1 MAASQADETQLAQ
14 LLAQLRDRV
23 GQRVTGWRP
32 GARVLGVS
40 PLTGGTSSL
49 TFLVELA
56 GVAAVETPVVLK
68 VAPPGLAPLRN
79 RDVLRQARLQRAV
92 QGAVHRAVHPIG
104 RPLAPDVLFS
114 DQGDPPDVPPFM
126 AMNLIAG
133 ECVEPVLS
141 EQAVRPAPAVVRARF
156 LDAVRV
162 LAQLHAIVPAEV
174 GLADEPAVGL
184 AEEVDRWTRA
194 FATLPREMAGDYQ
207 RAAKALRAS
216 MPAALPPA
224 VNHGDYRLGNTLC
237 EGDRVNAVIDWEIW
251 SVGDPRVDLSWL
263 TYFTDDAGHPAV
275 APGTVAGTPAGRE
288 LVRAYQ
294 DATGGPVPELGWFD
308 ALTRYKEA
316 ATTGLLLKRAL
327 KLGRPVKE
335 SMARMQPELPRLVRQ
350 AIRMVSG

>member
-1 MAASQADETQLAQ
+1 MAASQADET

-32 GARVLGVS
+32 AARVLRVS

-49 TFLVELA
+49 TFLVDLA
-56 GVAAVETPVVLK
+56 GVAAGETPVVLK

-92 QGAVHRAVHPIG
+92 QGTR
-104 RPLAPDVLFS
+104 RPLAPDVLFA
-114 DQGDPPDVPPFM
+114 DPGEPPEVPPFM

-133 ECVEPVLS
+133 ECVEPILS
-141 EQAVRPAPAVVRARF
+141 DEAERPAPGQVRARF
-156 LDAVRV
+156 LDAVLV
-162 LAQLHAIVPAEV
+162 LAQLHAVVPAEV

-184 AEEVDRWTRA
+184 ADEVERWTRA
-194 FATLPREMAGDYQ
+194 FATLPPEMAGDYE
-207 RAAKALRAS
+207 RAAAALLAS
-216 MPAALPPA
+216 MPAPLPPA
-224 VNHGDYRLGNTLC
+224 VTHGDFRLGNTLC
-237 EGDRVNAVIDWEIW
+237 EGDQINAVIDWEIW

-288 LVRAYQ
+288 VVRAYE
-294 DATGGPVPELGWFD
+294 DALGRPVPELGWFD

-335 SMARMQPELPRLVRQ
+335 SMARMQPELPRLVQ
-350 AIRMVSG
+350 EAIRIVSG

>member
-1 MAASQADETQLAQ
+1 MAASQADET

-23 GQRVTGWRP
+23 GARVPDWRP
-32 GARVLGVS
+32 GARVLGIS

-56 GVAAVETPVVLK
+56 GVAAGETPVVLK
-68 VAPPGLAPLRN
+68 VAPPGLAPVRN

-92 QGAVHRAVHPIG
+92 QGSR
-104 RPLAPDVLFS
+104 RPLAPDVHFS
-114 DQGDPPDVPPFM
+114 DPGDPPDVPPFM

-133 ECVEPVLS
+133 ECVEPVLC
-141 EQAVRPAPAVVRARF
+141 EPAERPAPGVVRARF
-156 LDAVRV
+156 FDAVQV
-162 LAQLHAIVPAEV
+162 LAQLHGVVPAEV

-184 AEEVDRWTRA
+184 ADEVERWTRA
-194 FATLPREMAGDYQ
+194 FATLPREMAGEYE
-207 RAAKALRAS
+207 RAAKALMAT
-216 MPAALPPA
+216 MPAPLPPA
-224 VNHGDYRLGNTLC
+224 INHGDFRLGNTLC

-251 SVGDPRVDLSWL
+251 SVGDPRVDLSWM

-275 APGTVAGTPAGRE
+275 APGTVAGTPARREVVQAYEAALGR
-288 LVRAYQ
+288 
-294 DATGGPVPELGWFD
+294 PVPELGWFD

-335 SMARMQPELPRLVRQ
+335 SMARMQPELPRLVQ
-350 AIRMVSG
+350 ETIRIVSG

>member
-1 MAASQADETQLAQ
+1 MAASQADET

-23 GQRVTGWRP
+23 GARVPDWRP
-32 GARVLGVS
+32 GAQVLGVS

-56 GVAAVETPVVLK
+56 GVAAADTPVVLK

-79 RDVLRQARLQRAV
+79 RDVLRQARLQQAV
-92 QGAVHRAVHPIG
+92 QGNR
-104 RPLAPDVLFS
+104 RRLAPDVLFS
-114 DQGDPPDVPPFM
+114 DPGDPPDVPPFM
-126 AMNLIAG
+126 AMNLVAG

-141 EQAVRPAPAVVRARF
+141 EDAERPAPGVVRARF
-156 LDAVRV
+156 FDAVEV
-162 LAQLHAIVPAEV
+162 LAQLHGIVPADV

-184 AEEVDRWTRA
+184 ADEVDRWTRA
-194 FATLPREMAGDYQ
+194 LATLPREMAGDYE

-216 MPAALPPA
+216 MPAPLPPA

-251 SVGDPRVDLSWL
+251 SVGDPRIDLAWL
-263 TYFTDDAGHPAV
+263 TFFTDDARHPAV
-275 APGTVAGTPAGRE
+275 APGTVAGTPAGRDI
-288 LVRAYQ
+288 VRAYE
-294 DATGGPVPELGWFD
+294 DALGRPVPELGWFD

-316 ATTGLLLKRAL
+316 GVTGLLLKRAM

-335 SMARMQPELPRLVRQ
+335 SMARMQPELPRMVQ
-350 AIRMVSG
+350 EVIRMVSG

>member
-1 MAASQADETQLAQ
+1 MAASQADET
-14 LLAQLRDRV
+14 LLTQLRDRL
-23 GQRVTGWRP
+23 GQRVTDWRS
-32 GARVLGVS
+32 GARVLGIS

-56 GVAAVETPVVLK
+56 GVAPGETPVVLK

-92 QGAVHRAVHPIG
+92 QGNH
-104 RPLAPDVLFS
+104 RPLAPDVLFT
-114 DQGDPPDVPPFM
+114 DPGDPPDVPPFM
-126 AMNLIAG
+126 AMNLVPG
-133 ECVEPVLS
+133 ECVEPVLCDPA
-141 EQAVRPAPAVVRARF
+141 QRPAPGQVRARYF
-156 LDAVRV
+156 DAVQV
-162 LAQLHAIVPAEV
+162 LAQLHEIIPAEV

-184 AEEVDRWTRA
+184 RDEVDRWTRA
-194 FATLPREMAGDYQ
+194 FATLPREMSGEYE
-207 RAAKALRAS
+207 RAAKALLAS
-216 MPAALPPA
+216 MPAPLPPA

-237 EGDRVNAVIDWEIW
+237 DGGRVNAVIDWEIW
-251 SVGDPRVDLSWL
+251 SLGDPRVDLSWL

-288 LVRAYQ
+288 VVRAYE
-294 DATGGPVPELGWFD
+294 AALGRPVPDLGWFD

-335 SMARMQPELPRLVRQ
+335 SMARMDLPRLVQ
-350 AIRMVSG
+350 ESIRIVSG